1 MAVVPLLCL
10 FLLTSVVTLG
20 ALQRQEVTRGWAKH
34 TYEVLLAVADAQKAS
49 QAMEIGARGYALS
62 AAPADLA
69 TFRNG
74 RHAFGESVAQL
85 RALVADNPL
94 QQSRVDQ
101 LQTLGTQWANSLDQ
115 TMGAMAAAGPTDAD
129 ANRYRLAAGKL
140 AAHAVQANAI
150 ASLLER
156 MSDTEQKLLGQRH
169 GGLVGAL
176 DKLRIFSLLAALAG
190 VLFGMYV
197 IRVTNRLIIL
207 PILQLTRQMNRV
219 ASGDT
224 SMAVT
229 RLSRRDE
236 IGELSRALQVFKQMV
251 IATTDQD
258 WVKSH
263 LATIAQDLQKATTYR
278 EFGQSLTSHLAPL
291 LKTGVAMYY
300 THDARHERL
309 ELRGAYGLHG
319 SSEPLQTYA
328 AGDGLLGQCLQERA
342 AIVLD
347 RVPETYVRVHSA
359 SGEAVPSHVMIQPVL
374 YRGQVTGVLELA
386 GFEPIAGSPMELLT
400 ELLPLIAL
408 TQENLSRAI
417 NTQELL
423 ERSQQQADDLRA
435 SELLMRQQKEV
446 LRQSNEALHIK
457 TLELEEQ
464 SQRLTVSEEELRVQ
478 AEELQ
483 ASNEELRDKT
493 DSLNR
498 QRQVLED
505 LQLDTEHKAEE
516 LARASQYKSDFLA
529 NMS

>member
-1 MAVVPLLCL
+1 MQTRSRNRWLTRLPGQKKILLAVVPLLGL
-10 FLLTSVVTLG
+10 FMLTSVVTLG
-20 ALQRQEVTRGWAKH
+20 ALQRQEITRSWAKH
-34 TYEVLLAVADAQKAS
+34 TYEVRLAIADTQQAS
-49 QAMEIGARGYALS
+49 QAMATGARGYALS
-62 AAPADLA
+62 AAPADLT
-69 TFRNG
+69 TFKTG
-74 RHAFGESVAQL
+74 RSQFDENLARL
-85 RALVADNPL
+85 RDLVADNPL
-94 QQSRVDQ
+94 QQGRVDQ
-101 LQTLGTQWANSLDQ
+101 LQTVGTQWANGLNQ
-115 TMGAMAAAGPTDAD
+115 AMDAMTAAGPADAD
-129 ANRYRLAAGKL
+129 ANRHRLAAERL
-140 AAHAVQANAI
+140 ASHAAQASTVAN
-150 ASLLER
+150 LLGR
-156 MSDTEQKLLGQRH
+156 MSETEQKLLEQRH
-169 GGLVGAL
+169 HGLVGAL
-176 DKLRIFSLLAALAG
+176 DKLRIFTLLAALAG
-190 VLFGMYV
+190 VLFCLYV
-197 IRVTNRLIIL
+197 IRLTNRLIIL
-207 PILQLTRQMNRV
+207 PVLQITRQMNRV

-224 SMAVT
+224 SMTVT
-229 RLSRRDE
+229 RLSRADE

-309 ELRGAYGLHG
+309 ELRGAYGLHA
-319 SSEPLQTYA
+319 SSDPIQTYA
-328 AGDGLLGQCLQERA
+328 SGDGLVGQCLQERA
-342 AIVLD
+342 LIVLD
-347 RVPETYVRVHSA
+347 QVPATYVRVHSA
-359 SGEAVPSHVMIQPVL
+359 SGEALPSHVMIQPIL

-386 GFEPIAGSPMELLT
+386 GFEPITGSPMELLT

-498 QRQVLED
+498 QREVLED
-505 LQLDTEHKAEE
+505 L
-516 LARASQYKSDFLA
+516 
-529 NMS
+529 